1 MNAVRAW
8 RHGAARAI
16 VVDLAVLALIAGA
29 LAIGHPSRAVAA
41 TCTSSVG
48 PGIPAPTSVPSGI
61 EGFHASWYGQ
71 SGYPTLCP
79 GERSTAVVAYYNSG
93 TRGWV
98 SGRLGE
104 MAFLGTWGPLPGQD
118 QPSMLGGDGTN
129 GSPATGWPRFNRV
142 AAQPADYVGPNQVA
156 WFQFTIQAPQEPG
169 IYRLY
174 IRPLVEGANWMED
187 FGVFWQVTVK
197 FPEPGPSPS
206 PTPSPSPASGIDVA
220 PTGRA
225 TLATG
230 ATRTYTVSLSGA
242 SVCVDLAFID
252 ARVPRA
258 DGSLRDVERD
268 TAGNV
273 VGDERA
279 DLSSAAVFTLINGAP
294 ANSSFIECVGGGSS
308 NSITFAISSF
318 TVNAFVRPIVFRDSD
333 TDRKLLVDPLDRPA
347 EPTGIGGAVRFLP
360 PSAPQGAQKVI
371 VQSVAVD
378 ERIFVDVGQYF
389 RWDDNDAF
397 LYGGSTISRTQFE
410 QVLSSGDSVS
420 VSYRID
426 PTQTSTFDVTS
437 DSGNTAPSMATV
449 FGSFHGTGVMSDV
462 RLTLTEPAS
471 NADGV
476 MFAIARA
483 TVAGGPTSCGAGSG
497 TYAQIA
503 TITVPIDAD
512 VTTFDDHDVGS
523 GTFCYSVT
531 PVVPLGTP
539 PPSTFGPIVV
549 IPQPPPTVFSP
560 ASLEARLVAMSGSAT
575 AFDAG
580 DSFKIA
586 FTEPVR
592 VPANGAYI
600 RVRDADGTIADFICG
615 TNVACNTNDSSE
627 LLAGTSYAP
636 GSVLTVVLTADL
648 KIVGDGS
655 VAGVQIGAT
664 VIGTAGI
671 ADANGRD
678 WSLSSSNDVVI
689 NYPPAR

>member
-1 MNAVRAW
+1 MSGLGPAFLRGTRPALVSFAVVSLL
-8 RHGAARAI
+8 AA
-16 VVDLAVLALIAGA
+16 ALS
-29 LAIGHPSRAVAA
+29 LQPTSRAFAA

-48 PGIPAPTSVPSGI
+48 PGIPAPPTVPSGI

-118 QPSMLGGDGTN
+118 QPSTLGGDGTN
-129 GSPATGWPRFNRV
+129 GSPATGWPRYNRV

-197 FPEPGPSPS
+197 FAEPGPSPS
-206 PTPSPSPASGIDVA
+206 PTPSPTPASGIDVA
-220 PTGRA
+220 PTGRV

-230 ATRTYTVSLSGA
+230 ATRTYTVALSG
-242 SVCVDLAFID
+242 VTGCVDLAFID
-252 ARVPRA
+252 GTTPRA

-294 ANSSFIECVGGGSS
+294 ANSSFIECVGGGPS

-318 TVNAFVRPIVFRDSD
+318 TVNAFVRPVVFRDSD
-333 TDRKLLVDPLDRPA
+333 NDRKLLLDPLDRPA

-360 PSAPQGAQKVI
+360 PSAPSGAQKVT

-378 ERIFVDVGQYF
+378 DRLFVDVGQYF

-397 LYGGSTISRTQFE
+397 LYGGSTITRAQFE

-420 VSYRID
+420 VSYRTD
-426 PTQTSTFDVTS
+426 ATQVSSFDVTS
-437 DSGNTAPSMATV
+437 DSGNSAPTVTAA
-449 FGSFHGTGVMSDV
+449 FGSFHGTGLMSDV

-476 MFAIARA
+476 IFAIARG
-483 TVAGGPTSCGAGSG
+483 TVSGGPTSCGAGSG
-497 TYAQIA
+497 TYTQIA
-503 TITVPIDAD
+503 TISIPIDAD
-512 VTTFDDHDVGS
+512 VTTFDDRDVGS

-531 PVVPLGTP
+531 TVVPLGTP
-539 PPSTFGPIVV
+539 PPSTFSPIMV
-549 IPQPPPTVFSP
+549 IPSPPPTVFSP
-560 ASLEARLVAMSGSAT
+560 ASLDARLVAMRGVST
-575 AFDAG
+575 AFDSG

-592 VPANGAYI
+592 LPANGAYI

-615 TNVACNTNDSSE
+615 TNVTCSINDSAE
-627 LLAGTSYAP
+627 VLGGTSYAP
-636 GSVLTVVLTADL
+636 GSVLTVVLTADP
-648 KIVGDGS
+648 KVVGDGS
-655 VAGVQIGAT
+655 VAGVQIGAM
-664 VIGTAGI
+664 VIGTGGI
-671 ADANGRD
+671 VDANARD
-678 WSLSSSNDVVI
+678 WSLSSSSDIVL